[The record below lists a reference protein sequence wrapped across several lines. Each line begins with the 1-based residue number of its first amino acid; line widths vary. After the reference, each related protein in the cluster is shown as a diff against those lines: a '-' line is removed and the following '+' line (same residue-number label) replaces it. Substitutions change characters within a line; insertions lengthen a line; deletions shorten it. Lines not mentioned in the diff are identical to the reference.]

1 MTYVCI
7 RIALTGV
14 QRQRCCPSGGG
25 GVGVNPWE
33 LSVRIRSLS
42 PRRNLASEARGGATA
57 VEMAIA
63 APLLLLILFGLFEIG
78 HAFMTKHLMEDSARA
93 GCRAAMVPRTTN
105 ARVMDTIQQSL
116 ASKGIRG
123 AATTI
128 RVNGGNTDVSQAKAG
143 DDVRVEI
150 TLALSNIW
158 IIPRRYLSGQLIAS
172 CNRRRE

>member
-1 MTYVCI
+1 M
-7 RIALTGV
+7 
-14 QRQRCCPSGGG
+14 
-25 GVGVNPWE
+25 
-33 LSVRIRSLS
+33 RIRSPS
-42 PRRNLASEARGGATA
+42 PRRNLGATERGGAAA
-57 VEMAIA
+57 VEMAFA

-158 IIPRRYLSGQLIAS
+158 IVPGRYLSGQLIAS